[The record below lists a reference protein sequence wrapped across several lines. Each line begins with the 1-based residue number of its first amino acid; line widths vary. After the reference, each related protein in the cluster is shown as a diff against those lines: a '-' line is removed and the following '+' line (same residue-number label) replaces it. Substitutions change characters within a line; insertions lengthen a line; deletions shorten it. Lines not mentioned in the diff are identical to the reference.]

1 MAFLDFTFRW
11 RHVLPRLPVRVGG
24 GRVPSLCA
32 GVCSRPLGFGG
43 GMFGLRSRKV
53 PERIGSSTV
62 RGVWHGP
69 IQHQHHQHGLR
80 PMRRGVFCRSSRVAT
95 VPNVR
100 SGDVHPHHWPQVREV
115 FIVHVGGPRG
125 VTSSTDNI
133 MQMLGSLGLLNV
145 YEPVFFL
152 FVLYVEIQGRVGSR
166 LTFFPIAA
174 VSALPVPPGT
184 RPPSASP
191 ARAACTVGVP
201 IRWGTYDAW
210 WLLVVLVVLLSRPI
224 IL

>member
-1 MAFLDFTFRW
+1 MAFLDLTFRW

-32 GVCSRPLGFGG
+32 GVCPRPLGFGG

-53 PERIGSSTV
+53 PERVQPSTV

-69 IQHQHHQHGLR
+69 IQHQHHQHGVR

-115 FIVHVGGPRG
+115 FIVHVGGPRC
-125 VTSSTDNI
+125 VTSSTDNT

-166 LTFFPIAA
+166 LTFFSDCRSFCIACPA
-174 VSALPVPPGT
+174 GYAAAQCQPCQSGMYRGSAD
-184 RPPSASP
+184 S
-191 ARAACTVGVP
+191 VGYV
-201 IRWGTYDAW
+201 
-210 WLLVVLVVLLSRPI
+210 
-224 IL
+224 